1 MANFSFT
8 GIKQLWICLQET
20 KSKNFEERCQAY
32 LVFEFLFSILG
43 YHKTG
48 SSLVA
53 LNVAGISKALL
64 IA

>member
-1 MANFSFT
+1 M
-8 GIKQLWICLQET
+8 GIKQLWIYLQEP
-20 KSKNFEERCQAY
+20 KSKNFEERRQAY
-32 LVFEFLFSILG
+32 LVFDFSSVYWAG